1 MPKLALAMKEWRLK
15 SKEYLD
21 KVEGIL
27 AEVRMVKNYNLEVN
41 YVNSCAC

>member
-1 MPKLALAMKEWRLK
+1 MSKSILAMREWRLR

-27 AEVRMVKNYNLEVN
+27 AEVRTVKNYNLEVN
-41 YVNSCAC
+41 YDGSRTC